1 MIKAFLIAL
10 AALTTFD
17 AVAWQGYFRTE
28 FSRQVAIAATEIV
41 ELDWS
46 WG

>member
-1 MIKAFLIAL
+1 MIKAFLIAV

-17 AVAWQGYFRTE
+17 AVAWQGHFRVE
-28 FSRQVAIAATEIV
+28 FSRQVGIAAAKV
-41 ELDWS
+41 AELDWS

>member
-28 FSRQVAIAATEIV
+28 FVRQVGVAAAV
-41 ELDWS
+41 VGELDWS